1 MISLWLIYFL
11 MILMGHWLEIS
22 SAFYTSVYASFFGLV
37 LGVTFITVLLKSV
50 KTMQGIRFSWVVFF
64 IITLMNQFGAIIEIY
79 SASPYFALYMG
90 AMLLTVFL
98 KTLISPVRALYKAAT
113 FALAFA
119 AIIAA
124 RVTALF
130 AELWHSGEEI
140 GDYAAELLYAIAANG
155 GLLYFVNPLRLYAE
169 IVSLI
174 NLDVWLPEV
183 VALAVSVVVVE
194 AVTIAL
200 PAAAVIEAVT
210 WWLAWRR
217 ERKEAQERERE
228 EAERLENEQRACECA
243 EIKRLEHAKSLL
255 ERAYNGEA
263 AAQHEMGMLYIGSST
278 FENAVTWLQIAA
290 DNGDTQSKYELGKIY
305 YEGREGIAQD
315 IEKAYAL
322 LKEAAIAD
330 HTETQFLLGCLHF
343 GAEVG
348 GEPDYSEAAL
358 WFGKAA
364 GDGHA
369 KSMGMLAQIHTMGD
383 VFPEADAHLAIKL
396 MKKLAH
402 EHNDTEDMPLD
413 VLYYNGLN
421 VQEEAKLERAWERR
435 SNGKKQRDTEID
447 EVTSELYWLNESIKQ
462 KRKFLHDYADNWDWR
477 NEETQKSLKE
487 DIIRSRELADELDYL
502 IERKANASY
511 EQH

>member
-1 MISLWLIYFL
+1 
-11 MILMGHWLEIS
+11 
-22 SAFYTSVYASFFGLV
+22 
-37 LGVTFITVLLKSV
+37 
-50 KTMQGIRFSWVVFF
+50 FSWIVFF
-64 IITLMNQFGAIIEIY
+64 VITLMNQFGVIIELY

-98 KTLISPVRALYKAAT
+98 KTLISPVKPLHKAGT
-113 FALAFA
+113 FAAAFA
-119 AIIAA
+119 VMMAT

-130 AELWHSGEEI
+130 AELWRSGDEI
-140 GDYAAELLYAIAANG
+140 GDYTAELLYAIAANG
-155 GLLYFVNPLRLYAE
+155 GLLYFVNPLRIYGEVTRL
-169 IVSLI
+169 VSLET
-174 NLDVWLPEV
+174 WLPEV
-183 VALAVSVVVVE
+183 VALAVSGAIVE

-200 PAAAVIEAVT
+200 PAAAVIEAIT
-210 WWLAWRR
+210 WWLARRR
-217 ERKEAQERERE
+217 ERKETQERERE
-228 EAERLENEQRACECA
+228 EAERLENEQRAYEHA
-243 EIKRLEHAKSLL
+243 EIDRLGRAKNLL
-255 ERAYNGEA
+255 ERAYTGDA
-263 AAQHEMGMLYIGSST
+263 AAQHEMGMLYVGNGT
-278 FENAVTWLQIAA
+278 LENAVPWLQIAA

-305 YEGREGIAQD
+305 YEGREDIAQD

-330 HTETQFLLGCLHF
+330 HTEAQFLLGCLHF

-348 GEPDYSEAAL
+348 GTPDYSEAAL

-383 VFPEADAHLAIKL
+383 EFPEADAHLAIKL

-402 EHNDTEDMPLD
+402 EHNDNEDMPLD

-421 VQEEAKLERAWERR
+421 VQEETKLERAWERR
-435 SNGKKQRDTEID
+435 SNGKKQRDAVADEI
-447 EVTSELYWLNESIKQ
+447 TAELYWLNESIKQ

-487 DIIRSRELADELDYL
+487 DILRSRELADELDDL
-502 IERKANASY
+502 VERKSNRAY